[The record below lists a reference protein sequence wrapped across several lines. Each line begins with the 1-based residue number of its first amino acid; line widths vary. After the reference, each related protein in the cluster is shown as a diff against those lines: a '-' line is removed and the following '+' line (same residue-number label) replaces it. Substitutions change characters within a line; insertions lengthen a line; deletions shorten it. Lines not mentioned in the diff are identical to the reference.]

1 MSFSSIEQK
10 ELMCIIPQSSWEIL
24 STTLISC
31 FLLRAAMDCQSRT
44 WLLIVLYHQDKPSPQ
59 QEKINFSEF
68 IFLCAHDVAVL
79 LLGAVPGRLWA
90 DASMMKRTGAEWS
103 PAGKGSVANSSSLG
117 REPNQHL
124 SPQSLTVVVTMET
137 FLGMT
142 SFCV

>member
-1 MSFSSIEQK
+1 MGFSSIEQK
-10 ELMCIIPQSSWEIL
+10 DLMCLIPQSSWEIL

-31 FLLRAAMDCQSRT
+31 FLLRSAMDSQSST
-44 WLLIVLYHQDKPSPQ
+44 WLLIILYHQDKPSSQ

-68 IFLCAHDVAVL
+68 ILLCADEVAVL
-79 LLGAVPGRLWA
+79 LLGAVPGRLLA
-90 DASMMKRTGAEWS
+90 DPSMMKRRGAEES

-124 SPQSLTVVVTMET
+124 SSPSVTVVVAMET

-142 SFCV
+142 SSSV